1 MNKTIIANM
10 DSQIKKMG
18 VNMNKKFKDHPDAKK
33 VLLMGITGSGKSSVQ
48 CILSG
53 KNAKIEEGP
62 GKKILLKGKYI
73 ISGCTSGT
81 KEPNID
87 FVEKIQI
94 WLCDCPGFEDTEG
107 NYQEIINAFADN
119 LILESYCKQIKVLL
133 VVQAS
138 DFDDRGKAIQNSI
151 QRIKKMF
158 HNIESHKEI
167 LGIIITKGD
176 PTITGRDYIDR
187 LNDRPRKEL
196 KEWIEYYSWN
206 DDQIFTFP
214 QASRENIGEQYEF
227 DDYQSIINFITKED
241 YIELEHTISLNEVS
255 SLQLTNIKITHV
267 NTASMILQELYMKI
281 SSQFKGN
288 TFEEIDVWLN
298 IMHKLLDTKITKT
311 KDVKEAIIENLPN
324 YNDYEEYYV
333 MLEEFEMF
341 DDFIDK
347 VFKFDE
353 SNSSLQIS
361 FNNLTHSAIRELERK
376 LFCIQKEELTKQKNQ
391 EMQEKID
398 FYLKQINLLQ
408 KNLDS
413 VKKDNKDQKTRIEN
427 LEKRNKNGYC
437 NIY

>member
-227 DDYQSIINFITKED
+227 DDY
-241 YIELEHTISLNEVS
+241 
-255 SLQLTNIKITHV
+255 
-267 NTASMILQELYMKI
+267 
-281 SSQFKGN
+281 
-288 TFEEIDVWLN
+288 
-298 IMHKLLDTKITKT
+298 
-311 KDVKEAIIENLPN
+311 
-324 YNDYEEYYV
+324 
-333 MLEEFEMF
+333 
-341 DDFIDK
+341 
-347 VFKFDE
+347 
-353 SNSSLQIS
+353 
-361 FNNLTHSAIRELERK
+361 
-376 LFCIQKEELTKQKNQ
+376 
-391 EMQEKID
+391 
-398 FYLKQINLLQ
+398 
-408 KNLDS
+408 
-413 VKKDNKDQKTRIEN
+413 
-427 LEKRNKNGYC
+427 
-437 NIY
+437 